1 MSDKYWGEQKDGKKP
16 EKSDFECVT
25 VNIFCSDKKK
35 KCKKWAIGDGVYN
48 LDENNNFIC
57 ATKCEEVKDPCKKE
71 EKPEEKSPSLP
82 ARRKKNLKK
91 KSPSL
96 PARRK
101 KNPKRKSPSPPTSTK
116 TASPLTF
123 SATAINIEHFWAVKG
138 PAAFRRLHK

>member
-71 EKPEEKSPSLP
+71 EKPEEKKPEP
-82 ARRKKNLKK
+82 PCKKEEKPEEKK
-91 KSPSL
+91 PE
-96 PARRK
+96 
-101 KNPKRKSPSPPTSTK
+101 PPYKHENCVT
-116 TASPLTF
+116 
-123 SATAINIEHFWAVKG
+123 INIFCDCD
-138 PAAFRRLHK
+138 